1 MAASPLLRPTAEGL
15 WCEAGGFHV
24 DPWRP
29 VETAIVTHAHADHAT
44 PGCGRY
50 IASPNTLEVMRVRFD
65 RNLEGTP
72 TDWGERQTFGDCQVS
87 LHPAGHV
94 LGSAQIR
101 IEHRDEVWCVT
112 GDYKRE
118 PDPSC
123 EPFELVRCDTLL
135 TESTFG
141 LPVYRWPESKTT
153 FDAINRWWR
162 ENAASG
168 RTTVLMAYAFGK
180 AQRLLAGLDPA
191 IGPIGIHGAL
201 KGPTEAYRQAGIDL
215 PPTLPANRT
224 TAPEIAGAGVV
235 VCPPSATGT
244 PWIRPFDGPG
254 GTRIA
259 AVSGWMQVR
268 GRRRWQ
274 AVDRGFVLSDHA
286 DWPGLLRTIEECGA
300 SRIGV
305 THGFTAPL
313 ARYVRERLG
322 LETFEVPTRYV
333 GETPPETIRDDATQ
347 AEAFV
352 AERPDA

>member
-1 MAASPLLRPTAEGL
+1 MAANPLLRPTAEGL

-29 VETAIVTHAHADHAT
+29 VETAVVTHAHADHAT

-50 IASPNTLEVMRVRFD
+50 IASPNTLEIMRVRFD
-65 RNLEGTP
+65 RNLEGVP
-72 TDWGERQTFGDCQVS
+72 SDWGERRSFGDCAVS

-101 IEHRDEVWCVT
+101 IEHREEVWCVT

-123 EPFELVRCDTLL
+123 ESFELVRCDTLL

-141 LPVYRWPESKTT
+141 LPIYRWPDSKSTL
-153 FDAINRWWR
+153 DAINGWWR
-162 ENAASG
+162 ENAATG

-180 AQRLLAGLDPA
+180 AQRLLAGLDPT
-191 IGPIGIHGAL
+191 IGPIGLHGAL
-201 KGPTEAYRQAGIDL
+201 RGPTEVYRDAGIEL
-215 PPTLPANRT
+215 PPTVPANRT
-224 TAPEIAGAGVV
+224 TAAELSGGGIVIS
-235 VCPPSATGT
+235 PPSATGT
-244 PWIRPFDGPG
+244 PWIRAFEGPG
-254 GTRIA
+254 GMRIA
-259 AVSGWMQVR
+259 AASGWMQVR

-300 SRIGV
+300 NRIGV

-333 GETPPETIRDDATQ
+333 GETPPETIRGDATPE
-347 AEAFV
+347 EALAV
-352 AERPDA
+352 ERPDS